1 MINRIRDIRRQKGM
15 TLADVAAACVPAT
28 TAQTIGR
35 LETGTRSLSLTW
47 MNRIA
52 AALEVDSE
60 LLVRG
65 DGTPAPQMIARLIDT
80 GADALTAPR
89 DAILPT
95 ALANGEGA
103 NGPLVAMGV
112 EISAGEYRVGD
123 QIWLRQV
130 EPESFARL
138 LNRDV
143 LAPRPGGRFAF
154 GRMIDRDAHRVAILP
169 PGVGQRQIV
178 IDNPPWLAAA
188 EMLVRPL

>member
-1 MINRIRDIRRQKGM
+1 MINRIRDIRRQTGL
-15 TLADVAAACVPAT
+15 TLADVAARCRPAT

-52 AALEVDSE
+52 GALEVDPE
-60 LLVRG
+60 LLVRS
-65 DGTPAPQMIARLIDT
+65 DTAPAPQMIARLTDT

-95 ALANGEGA
+95 ALASAEPA
-103 NGPLVAMGV
+103 NGPLVAMMV
-112 EISAGEYRVGD
+112 EASAGEYRVGD
-123 QIWLRQV
+123 QIWLRHI
-130 EPESFARL
+130 EPEGFARL

-169 PGVGQRQIV
+169 PGLGQRQIV